1 MRFDEK
7 MQLSS
12 IQRWRSSE
20 RIALSILEQQGFQ
33 IVETHKKIIIN
44 GTEVGEVDIVAR
56 DKEGNIYAIEV
67 KAGKIDVTGIRQAYV
82 NAMLLNMKP
91 MIVCKG
97 YADDAARE
105 LAQKL
110 GIPMIQLSDVF
121 LVEDEELEIVV
132 REAVEEA
139 LSNFFELLLTT
150 PLELREEQKRIL
162 IALAS
167 STTLQETAERLG
179 IPLETLLKFLNEFRS
194 LGIIPRWAK
203 KWSSIKRIAQIL
215 VAKLTVK
222 STIEEMKNSLTVIQE
237 MLSDIRK
244 FHHNLKQT
252 LALLI
257 KVNEE
262 LEKVIS
268 KTHDIHGH
276 VGNET

>member
-110 GIPMIQLSDVF
+110 GIPVIQLSDVF

-179 IPLETLLKFLNEFRS
+179 MPLETLLKFLNEFRS

-244 FHHNLKQT
+244 FHHNLK
-252 LALLI
+252 
-257 KVNEE
+257 
-262 LEKVIS
+262 
-268 KTHDIHGH
+268 
-276 VGNET
+276 